1 MNLLEKFNKIPKRYK
16 TEIINLI
23 NNEENILL
31 SPSEEK
37 LIFNHSAE
45 SMERF
50 EYNSLS
56 ELLEHGNFTKDEW
69 VLIDSNFKLDCE
81 NVLHTDAQFYRTKNH
96 LFNSENIDFF
106 PFGDEQ
112 ISELKSHKRNKLF
125 LSYNGY
131 PNQSRIMLLHELD
144 KRNLLQ
150 YGLVSL
156 LRKPTDVDFENLRDK
171 IDSTDI
177 WGKGGEYFES
187 APHLLDVYEDLSD
200 GHSFKSLN
208 KNYYSNNVVHHSLD
222 FPYEHILD
230 TFFTVVPETKY
241 FTIEDSA
248 NLIFTTEKTYKA
260 VATQP
265 FIILGRP
272 GILSHLHDIG
282 FKTFPNMFDESY
294 DEIEDNVERFNHIIN
309 QVEEMCNK
317 GYDYVRELY
326 LESFNNVL
334 YNQQIFIDRKNDSYE
349 DKFNNL
355 IKDI

>member
-1 MNLLEKFNKIPKRYK
+1 MNLLEKFKKIPKKYK

-23 NNEENILL
+23 HNEINISL
-31 SPSEEK
+31 SPSEKK

-69 VLIDSNFKLDCE
+69 VLIDSNFKLDFK
-81 NVLHTDAQFYRTKNH
+81 NVIHTDSQFYRTKNH

-131 PNQSRIMLLHELD
+131 SSSSRIMLLHELD

-156 LRKPTDVDFENLRDK
+156 LTKPTETDFKELRDK
-171 IDSTDI
+171 IESTDS
-177 WGKGGEYFES
+177 WGEGGQYFES
-187 APHLLDVYEDLSD
+187 APHLLDIEIDRDWFKPLKEDMYPNKLVY
-200 GHSFKSLN
+200 
-208 KNYYSNNVVHHSLD
+208 HSLD
-222 FPYEHILD
+222 FPYEHLKE
-230 TFFTVVPETKY
+230 TFFNIVPETKF
-241 FTIEDSA
+241 FTIENNA
-248 NLIFTTEKTYKA
+248 KLIFVTEKTYKA

-265 FIILGRP
+265 FIIFGRP

-309 QVEEMCNK
+309 QVEELCNR

-334 YNQQIFIDRKNDSYE
+334 YNQQIFIDRKNDSYG